1 MKDLRMD
8 AYRFSISWSR
18 IFPSKSHHLSCDN
31 GCFNEF
37 VNLRCLT
44 DGTGEANTE
53 GVKYYNSLIDALLA
67 KGIKPYVTLYH
78 WDLPQALEDRYEG
91 WLSRQVV

>member
-1 MKDLRMD
+1 MD

-18 IFPSKSHHLSCDN
+18 IFPN
-31 GCFNEF
+31 
-37 VNLRCLT
+37 
-44 DGTGEANTE
+44 GTGEVNPD

-91 WLSRQVV
+91 WLSREVV

>member
-1 MKDLRMD
+1 MLTDSLYLGQEYSLVSLIIEAVIMGV
-8 AYRFSISWSR
+8 SMS
-18 IFPSKSHHLSCDN
+18 
-31 GCFNEF
+31 F

-44 DGTGEANTE
+44 DGTGEANAE

-91 WLSRQVV
+91 WLSRRVV